1 MIIDLITILERTY
14 LKGEIKAK
22 YRGELL
28 EGDSPFEKDYIIDIY
43 EATIH
48 EGKTSITKDQEIELD
63 AALTWLGCPDIK
75 GAKVHLPEFQEEDEI
90 FELDLTSVRIT
101 SPILSNIEQEGNA
114 TFGELSGTIS
124 ALIDTQQKLRPLSE
138 IEQLVVVDPEEKIEI
153 TSKTPPSAVV
163 NVQLDIR
170 KEGEEAIT
178 ASPIKL
184 PNGGTL
190 TNASPEEVWI
200 VGVTAKARLAGVY
213 SPPLLSTGKSKKPP
227 IVEPKPPFPPPI
239 SIKEIIGGI
248 ISAIPIILISLFA
261 LLILSTIINGIVTLL
276 GWQNLGILVGVFLGG
291 YLISLI
297 PFVQNIHWKPLFSF
311 GRISTTVLMKIAR
324 WIIWIFCF
332 VLLFASYTSL
342 AIIFGVLGLVIW
354 ISSFQKDTSTTSFGL
369 SGLGIIAAVIILFS
383 GLATLTSTADRQ
395 YARAGTTT
403 TFPITVTDTI
413 VNPQDSQGVSP
424 TIRLVHHLQ
433 WTDLQF
439 EKHEGKLVV
448 YPADMEKAEAFMA
461 RYASGNNFS
470 YQSLY
475 KSILQEEGYLH
486 QELISLIDSI
496 QNLRQYNQIDL
507 AGLIVTMV
515 QEIPYVLIMDGSCP
529 NNAESLCVAQVPF
542 GLYTPKQF
550 TYTLAGDCDTR
561 ALLLYALLDHYG
573 YQVAI
578 LGSEYYA
585 HAMLGIDLPISGYH
599 LKQGN
604 NRYYFWET
612 TTKGWTPGQLSPEI
626 RNLDLWDIYL
636 SNQKN
641 I

>member
-14 LKGEIKAK
+14 LEGEIKAK

-28 EGDSPFEKDYIIDIY
+28 EGDSSFEKDYIIEIY

-48 EGKTSITKDQEIELD
+48 EGKTIITKDQKIQLD
-63 AALTWLGCPDIK
+63 AAFTWLDCPDIK

-90 FELDLTSVRIT
+90 FALDLTSVSIT
-101 SPILSNIEQEGNA
+101 SPILSNIEQEGNS

-124 ALIDTQQKLRPLSE
+124 ALVDEQRKLKSLSE
-138 IEQLVVVDPEEKIEI
+138 IEPLVVFHPEEKIKVISNKTTAEI
-153 TSKTPPSAVV
+153 EVE
-163 NVQLDIR
+163 LDVR
-170 KEGEEAIT
+170 QAGEMAIT
-178 ASPIKL
+178 ESPVKL
-184 PNGGTL
+184 PDGGIL
-190 TNASPEEVWI
+190 TNVRLVKVWI
-200 VGVTAKARLAGVY
+200 VGDIAKVI
-213 SPPLLSTGKSKKPP
+213 LSGKY
-227 IVEPKPPFPPPI
+227 IPPPAPPTGPENTLVKDEPSTTGETI
-239 SIKEIIGGI
+239 SFGDVIREIFN
-248 ISAIPIILISLFA
+248 AIPWVLSILFA
-261 LLILSTIINGIVTLL
+261 LLILVTIINGIVALL
-276 GWQNLGILVGVFLGG
+276 GWQNLGILIGVLLGG

-297 PFVQNIHWKPLFSF
+297 PFVHNLPWKPLFSF
-311 GRISTTVLMKIAR
+311 GRISTRVLMKIAR
-324 WIIWIFCF
+324 WTIWIFCF
-332 VLLFASYTSL
+332 VLLFTSYTSL

-433 WTDLQF
+433 WTDLLF
-439 EKHEGKLVV
+439 DKHEGKLVV
-448 YPADMEKAEAFMA
+448 YPADMAKAETFMA

-475 KSILQEEGYLH
+475 KYILQEEGYLH
-486 QELISLIDSI
+486 QELIALIDSI

-515 QEIPYVLIMDGSCP
+515 QEIPYVFIMDGSCP
-529 NNAESLCVAQVPF
+529 NNTDAPCVAQVPF

-561 ALLLYALLDHYG
+561 ALMLYAILDHYG

-578 LGSEYYA
+578 LASEYYA